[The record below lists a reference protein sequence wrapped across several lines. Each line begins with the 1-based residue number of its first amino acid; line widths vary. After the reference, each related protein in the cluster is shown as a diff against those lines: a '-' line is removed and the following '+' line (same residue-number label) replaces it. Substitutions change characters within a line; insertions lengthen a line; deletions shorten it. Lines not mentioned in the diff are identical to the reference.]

1 MSTFHN
7 HYNQHSQHPRPWL
20 YPQTVL
26 GIADCNWNW
35 LWGPSWN
42 LRAWCTGCPWQVG
55 WTYSRSNDSSALKSR
70 NFNRLFGIAFGSVF
84 WCTVPGIE
92 TIWWQHD
99 KMTMTKWQY
108 MLCYKWQNDKCQWRY
123 TNKKTM
129 PNLLSLSKGTSY
141 LIKNWKPS
149 LTNSSAGN

>member
-26 GIADCNWNW
+26 GIADCTWNW

-108 MLCYKWQNDKCQWRY
+108 MLQMTKWQ
-123 TNKKTM
+123 M
-129 PNLLSLSKGTSY
+129 PMTLHKQENNAQFAFAVKGNILSNQKLKA
-141 LIKNWKPS
+141 IINQ
-149 LTNSSAGN
+149 